1 MKKYKEDKQI
11 NESPEAVNEWF
22 LNRVKDNL
30 HLSIC
35 MSPVGETF
43 KTFIRQYPALVNCT
57 TLDWFMPWPE
67 EALIEVA
74 MRFLNKIDLP
84 EDKKQNL
91 ANVCGY
97 AHFTTHQ
104 AAL

>member
-1 MKKYKEDKQI
+1 
-11 NESPEAVNEWF
+11 
-22 LNRVKDNL
+22 
-30 HLSIC
+30 
-35 MSPVGETF
+35 
-43 KTFIRQYPALVNCT
+43 
-57 TLDWFMPWPE
+57 MPWPE

-97 AHFTTHQ
+97 AHFTTH
-104 AAL
+104 

>member
-1 MKKYKEDKQI
+1 MMKKYKEDKQI

-43 KTFIRQYPALVNCT
+43 KTFIR
-57 TLDWFMPWPE
+57 
-67 EALIEVA
+67 
-74 MRFLNKIDLP
+74 
-84 EDKKQNL
+84 
-91 ANVCGY
+91 
-97 AHFTTHQ
+97 
-104 AAL
+104 